1 MSCKKYSMEGL
12 LLGLSTGTSCL
23 VLCGPIV
30 VPYLLGEG
38 ISIKKSL
45 IDILLFLGS
54 RFFAYMILGL
64 VAALVGQAFLNAEI
78 YQHMITGSAYM
89 ILSVLLVVYSFIKI
103 RHICAIKP
111 FSEALIHRADKRTI
125 AIPIVGGL
133 VTGLSL
139 CPALLLAFT
148 GAASQDTLLR
158 SMGYFIFFYLG
169 TSVYFL
175 PLVLL
180 GLTHGR
186 NVIHIIGKITAGLAG
201 LVFFVK
207 GLMLVLN

>member
-1 MSCKKYSMEGL
+1 MEGL
-12 LLGLSTGTSCL
+12 LLGLSTGTSCI
-23 VLCGPIV
+23 VLCGPVV

-38 ISIKKSL
+38 ISIRKSL
-45 IDILLFLGS
+45 IDICLFLGS
-54 RFFAYMILGL
+54 RFFAYLILGF
-64 VAALVGQAFLNAEI
+64 VAALIGQTFLSSEI
-78 YQHMITGSAYM
+78 YQHIIIGSAYM
-89 ILSVLLVVYSFIKI
+89 LLSVILVIYSFLKV
-103 RHICAIKP
+103 RNICSARL
-111 FSEALIHRADKRTI
+111 FSEALVHRADKRAI
-125 AIPIVGGL
+125 AIPLVGGL

-148 GAASQDTLLR
+148 GAASQDSLLR

-201 LVFFVK
+201 LIFFIK

>member
-1 MSCKKYSMEGL
+1 MEAL

-38 ISIKKSL
+38 ISVKKSL
-45 IDILLFLGS
+45 IDIFLFLGS

-64 VAALVGQAFLNAEI
+64 VAALVGQTFLKAEI
-78 YQHMITGSAYM
+78 YQHIITGSAYM
-89 ILSVLLVVYSFIKI
+89 ILSLVLVVYSFIRI

-111 FSEALIHRADKRTI
+111 FSEVLIHQADKRTI
-125 AIPIVGGL
+125 AVPLVGGL

-139 CPALLLAFT
+139 CPSLLLAFT
-148 GAASQDTLLR
+148 GAASQDSLLK
-158 SMGYFIFFYLG
+158 SMGYFIFFFLG

-175 PLVLL
+175 PLMFL
-180 GLTHGR
+180 GLIHGK

-201 LVFFVK
+201 LVFFIK
-207 GLMLVLN
+207 GLMMVLH

>member
-1 MSCKKYSMEGL
+1 MEGL

-23 VLCGPIV
+23 VICGPIV

-38 ISIKKSL
+38 TSIKKSL

-54 RFFAYMILGL
+54 RFFAYMILGII
-64 VAALVGQAFLNAEI
+64 AALIGQTFLNAEL
-78 YQHMITGSAYM
+78 YQHIITGSAYM
-89 ILSVLLVVYSFIKI
+89 ILSVMLVVYSFVKI
-103 RHICAIKP
+103 RHICAVKP
-111 FSEALIHRADKRTI
+111 FSEALIHKANRRTI

-148 GAASQDTLLR
+148 GAASQDSLLK
-158 SMGYFIFFYLG
+158 SMGYFLFFYLG

-175 PLVLL
+175 PLILL

-201 LVFFVK
+201 LIFFIK
-207 GLMLVLN
+207 GLMLILS

>member
-1 MSCKKYSMEGL
+1 MEGL

-23 VLCGPIV
+23 VLCGPV
-30 VPYLLGEG
+30 VLPYILGEG
-38 ISIKKSL
+38 TSVKKSL

-54 RFFAYMILGL
+54 RFFAYMMLGL
-64 VAALVGQAFLNAEI
+64 IAALIGQTFLNGEL

-89 ILSVLLVVYSFIKI
+89 ILSVMLVVYSFIKI
-103 RHICAIKP
+103 RHICAVKP
-111 FSEALIHRADKRTI
+111 FSGALIHRADRRTI

-133 VTGLSL
+133 VTGLSF

-148 GAASQDTLLR
+148 GAASQDSLSGSL
-158 SMGYFIFFYLG
+158 GYFIFFYLG

-175 PLVLL
+175 PLMLL

-186 NVIHIIGKITAGLAG
+186 NAIHIIGKITAGLAG
-201 LVFFVK
+201 LIFFIK
-207 GLMLVLN
+207 GLMLVLS

>member
-1 MSCKKYSMEGL
+1 MEGL
-12 LLGLSTGTSCL
+12 LLGLTTGTSCL
-23 VLCGPIV
+23 VICGPIV

-45 IDILLFLGS
+45 FDILLFLGS
-54 RFFAYMILGL
+54 RFFAYMILGII
-64 VAALVGQAFLNAEI
+64 AALVGQTFLNNEI
-78 YQHMITGSAYM
+78 YQHIITGSAYM
-89 ILSVLLVVYSFIKI
+89 ILSVMLVIYSFIKI

-111 FSEALIHRADKRTI
+111 FSKALIHRADRRTI

-133 VTGLSL
+133 VTGLSF

-148 GAASQDTLLR
+148 GAASQDSLLK
-158 SMGYFIFFYLG
+158 SMGYFLFFYLG

-175 PLVLL
+175 PLILL
-180 GLTHGR
+180 GFTHGK

-201 LVFFVK
+201 LIFFIK
-207 GLMLVLN
+207 GLMLVLS

>member
-1 MSCKKYSMEGL
+1 MEGL

-23 VLCGPIV
+23 VLCGPV
-30 VPYLLGEG
+30 VLPYILGEG
-38 ISIKKSL
+38 TSVKKSL

-54 RFFAYMILGL
+54 RFIAYMILGL
-64 VAALVGQAFLNAEI
+64 IAALIGQTFLNSEI
-78 YQHMITGSAYM
+78 YQHIITGSAYM
-89 ILSVLLVVYSFIKI
+89 ILSVMLVVYSFIKI
-103 RHICAIKP
+103 RHICAVKP

-139 CPALLLAFT
+139 CPALLLAFS
-148 GAASQDTLLR
+148 GAASRDSLLG
-158 SMGYFIFFYLG
+158 SLDYFIFFYLG

-175 PLVLL
+175 PLMLL

-186 NVIHIIGKITAGLAG
+186 NVIHIVGKITAGLAG
-201 LVFFVK
+201 LIFFIK
-207 GLMLVLN
+207 GLMLVLS